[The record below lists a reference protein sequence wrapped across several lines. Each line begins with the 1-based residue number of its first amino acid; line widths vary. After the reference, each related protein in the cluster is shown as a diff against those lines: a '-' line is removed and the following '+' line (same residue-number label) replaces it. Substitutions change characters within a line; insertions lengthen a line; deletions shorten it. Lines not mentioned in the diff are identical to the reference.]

1 MTRYA
6 RYSTH
11 ESYGDLPD
19 LDDSLEYYDAREAST
34 SSFSLPPDDAKLW
47 TCVSALLNS
56 PVYVCLT
63 FSLASLYFTVTGV
76 QYWGTAY
83 MTLVLHGNPGLAS
96 SLFIGVAAT
105 GPVMGVF
112 CGGWAVD
119 KLGGYRGFECRNKT
133 MKLCCYLGLASCVF
147 GIPSIF
153 VNDLYLF
160 AALLWLMLF
169 FGGTVLPGCT
179 GVAVSVIPRSLRPI
193 SSSVSLVVFNLFGYR

>member
-1 MTRYA
+1 MNSNTTPFATAFLR
-6 RYSTH
+6 RH
-11 ESYGDLPD
+11 SYTDLFD
-19 LDDSLEYYDAREAST
+19 LDDSLEYHNAREASS

-47 TCVSALLNS
+47 TCVRALLNS

-83 MTLVLHGNPGLAS
+83 MTLVLHGNPGVAS

-119 KLGGYRGFECRNKT
+119 KLGGYRGFDCRNKT
-133 MKLCCYLGLASCVF
+133 MKVRSKKPRLGLR
-147 GIPSIF
+147 
-153 VNDLYLF
+153 
-160 AALLWLMLF
+160 ML
-169 FGGTVLPGCT
+169 
-179 GVAVSVIPRSLRPI
+179 SVER
-193 SSSVSLVVFNLFGYR
+193 V